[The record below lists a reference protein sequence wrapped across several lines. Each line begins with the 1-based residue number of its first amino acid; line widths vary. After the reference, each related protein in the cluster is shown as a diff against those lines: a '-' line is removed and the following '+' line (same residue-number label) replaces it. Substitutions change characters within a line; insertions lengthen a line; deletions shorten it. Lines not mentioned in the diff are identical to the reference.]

1 VGQEVYVDIIESV
14 AAIKCPCDDQHA
26 QFGEYPPHCDLH
38 FIIQDMFGGAY
49 RDARRTCTTR
59 SQLPHNLLL
68 IDYVLKKNVCPLGH
82 KTQRIGDSLAALYAF
97 QEKYWVDIPKLIWK
111 QLYKC
116 LEDMVDKRLSS
127 ALQRLLPFSCLLTKL
142 IMESNIS
149 FPENAVLDRKIPVFG
164 LP

>member
-1 VGQEVYVDIIESV
+1 LGQEVYVNITEIV
-14 AAIKCPCDDQHA
+14 AAIKCPCDDQRA

-38 FIIQDMFGGAY
+38 FIIRDMFGGAY
-49 RDARRTCTTR
+49 GDARRTCATR

-82 KTQRIGDSLAALYAF
+82 KTQRIGDSLAVLYAF
-97 QEKYWVDIPKLIWK
+97 QEKYWVYIPKLIWK

-127 ALQRLLPFSCLLTKL
+127 AL
-142 IMESNIS
+142 
-149 FPENAVLDRKIPVFG
+149 
-164 LP
+164 